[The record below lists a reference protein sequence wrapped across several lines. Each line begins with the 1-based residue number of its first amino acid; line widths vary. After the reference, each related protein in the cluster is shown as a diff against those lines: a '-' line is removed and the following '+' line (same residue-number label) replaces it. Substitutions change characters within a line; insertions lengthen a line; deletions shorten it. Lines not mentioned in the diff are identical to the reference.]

1 MAPIPSEPT
10 FFRNVTLRDQVQG
23 LGISLAPGTEALPRE
38 RFGPAR
44 QNHQTV
50 VAILTPACLC

>member
-1 MAPIPSEPT
+1 
-10 FFRNVTLRDQVQG
+10 
-23 LGISLAPGTEALPRE
+23 LAPGTETLPRE